1 MRYRWDVLFDSM
13 LETIE
18 TVRDDKREWQRMAKD
33 FGVTKNQYLAAQLTH
48 TAQFE
53 LDFAFKSQ
61 IDWWHVN
68 HVLFNSLESRSK
80 RFRRDS
86 SEAIACD
93 CMKYVAHA
101 VDFMD
106 YLDHRLQVLRNE
118 AV

>member
-13 LETIE
+13 METIE
-18 TVRDDKREWQRMAKD
+18 TICDDKREWKTRAKD
-33 FGVTKNQYLAAQLTH
+33 FGLTKNQYLAAQLTH

-68 HVLFNSLESRSK
+68 HVLFIRLEFRSK
-80 RFRRDS
+80 CFRRDS

-93 CMKYVAHA
+93 CFKYVAHA
-101 VDFMD
+101 VDIMD
-106 YLDHRLQVLRNE
+106 YLNYRLQELKNE